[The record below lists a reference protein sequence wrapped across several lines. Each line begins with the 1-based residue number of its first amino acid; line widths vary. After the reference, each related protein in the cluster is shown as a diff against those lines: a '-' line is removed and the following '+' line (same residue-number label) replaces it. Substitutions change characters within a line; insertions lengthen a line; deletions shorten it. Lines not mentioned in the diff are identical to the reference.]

1 MAESRKRESV
11 LLYFKA
17 IYEQNQ
23 KIEEKLDE
31 LIRVTCRLADAIE
44 HSPSERQIIYGITG
58 LQEFLNCSESTA
70 KRIKSSGI
78 LDPATSQINRTIVF
92 DAQKVLELLRSS
104 KSTWT
109 YLGGRKLKSMKK

>member
-92 DAQKVLELLRSS
+92 DAQKVLELLCSS
-104 KSTWT
+104 KSKWT